1 MALVIADRVRETTTT
16 TGTGAITLAGA
27 VANFETFTANLSN
40 SDTTYYSIVDNT
52 NGAFEVGLGT
62 FTASG
67 TTLARTTIIASS
79 NSNSAVDFGAG
90 TKDVFITIPA
100 SKMIVKDASGNVSID
115 GDVTITDGS
124 NDFDIASHDG
134 TNGLKLGGTL
144 VTSSAAELNI
154 LDGKS
159 FVDEDNMASNS
170 ATAIPSQQSVK
181 AYVDSQITAE
191 DLDFQADSGGAL
203 NIDLDSETLT
213 FTGGTGIDTSGS
225 GNAVTFAID
234 STVGTLAGTQTFT
247 NKTLTSP
254 KINEDVALTAT
265 ATELNLLDGVS
276 GLAQADFTKLAA
288 VDSTATEL
296 NLVDGSSAGTI
307 VNSKA
312 VVYGSSG
319 EVNAT
324 TLQIAGTS
332 ITASAT
338 DINLIDGITNG
349 TVIASKAIITDSNKD
364 ISGGRNITISGELDA
379 ATLDISGD
387 ADIDGTL
394 EADAITVNGSA
405 LATVIAGT
413 TVNNATLASTVTVS
427 DSTANTNFPVVFH
440 DESNALLDDTG
451 ALRYN
456 PSTGEL
462 LVPKLTVAGT
472 TTTVDTVTINAQNA
486 VVFEGATADS
496 NETTLTITDP
506 TADRTITLPDATG
519 TVSLTSAT
527 ETLTNKTLTT
537 PVINGFSGT
546 GDGSIIGD
554 LALKTSDGAILKLQT
569 SHETVAGGDVL
580 GAIEFNAP
588 DETSSGDARLTAA
601 SIEAEA
607 TFTFGTTVNTAK
619 LNFKTGNSS
628 SALTSMQLLADGQ
641 LRLFANSRGST
652 PSISFAT
659 GTVSSQG
666 QANMIFS
673 NSSGQLCFGMDGST
687 SNVVLRLDDE
697 DGQPIFTFSEEN
709 GTAILDGGDTDVTV
723 HKPLIANSTFTGGG
737 LMTTGGNIVIPDAG
751 NIGSASDT
759 DAIAIASDGKVTFSQ
774 EVIAPSLDI
783 SGDVDI
789 DGTLE
794 TDALSLNGTSVTA
807 TASELNLLDGGTS
820 VGSSITIA
828 DSDGIIVNDGGTMKS
843 VPASDIKT
851 YTEGDSASKGFAT
864 AMAIAL

>member
-1 MALVIADRVRETTTT
+1 M
-16 TGTGAITLAGA
+16 
-27 VANFETFTANLSN
+27 
-40 SDTTYYSIVDNT
+40 
-52 NGAFEVGLGT
+52 
-62 FTASG
+62 
-67 TTLARTTIIASS
+67 
-79 NSNSAVDFGAG
+79 
-90 TKDVFITIPA
+90 
-100 SKMIVKDASGNVSID
+100 
-115 GDVTITDGS
+115 
-124 NDFDIASHDG
+124 
-134 TNGLKLGGTL
+134 GGT
-144 VTSSAAELNI
+144 
-154 LDGKS
+154 
-159 FVDEDNMASNS
+159 
-170 ATAIPSQQSVK
+170 
-181 AYVDSQITAE
+181 
-191 DLDFQADSGGAL
+191 AL
-203 NIDLDSETLT
+203 
-213 FTGGTGIDTSGS
+213 G
-225 GNAVTFAID
+225 
-234 STVGTLAGTQTFT
+234 
-247 NKTLTSP
+247 
-254 KINEDVALTAT
+254 
-265 ATELNLLDGVS
+265 
-276 GLAQADFTKLAA
+276 
-288 VDSTATEL
+288 
-296 NLVDGSSAGTI
+296 
-307 VNSKA
+307 
-312 VVYGSSG
+312 
-319 EVNAT
+319 
-324 TLQIAGTS
+324 
-332 ITASAT
+332 
-338 DINLIDGITNG
+338 
-349 TVIASKAIITDSNKD
+349 
-364 ISGGRNITISGELDA
+364 
-379 ATLDISGD
+379 
-387 ADIDGTL
+387 
-394 EADAITVNGSA
+394 
-405 LATVIAGT
+405 TVIAGT

-472 TTTVDTVTINAQNA
+472 TTTVDTVTMNAQNA

-554 LALKTSDGAILKLQT
+554 LAVKTSDGAILKLQT
-569 SHETVAGGDVL
+569 SHETVANGDVL

-588 DETSSGDARLTAA
+588 DETDSGDARLTAA
-601 SIEAEA
+601 SIEAQA
-607 TFTFGTTVNTAK
+607 AATFGTTVNTAK

-641 LRLFANSRGST
+641 LRLFANGRGST

-659 GTVSSQG
+659 GSAASTG

-687 SNVVLRLDDE
+687 SNVVLRLDDD
-697 DGQPIFTFSEEN
+697 DGQPIFTFSEED

-843 VPASDIKT
+843 VPASDVKT
-851 YTEGDSASKGFAT
+851 YAAGDSASKGFAT